1 MFKFYLEEDTYR
13 ITRGQASRVLDAVWE
28 AEHRVGP
35 AQLGD
40 VFVVLNL
47 VRIC

>member
-1 MFKFYLEEDTYR
+1 M
-13 ITRGQASRVLDAVWE
+13 ITRGQVSKVLDAVWE
-28 AEHRVGP
+28 AEHPFGP

-47 VRIC
+47 VRLCWFRFDIGF